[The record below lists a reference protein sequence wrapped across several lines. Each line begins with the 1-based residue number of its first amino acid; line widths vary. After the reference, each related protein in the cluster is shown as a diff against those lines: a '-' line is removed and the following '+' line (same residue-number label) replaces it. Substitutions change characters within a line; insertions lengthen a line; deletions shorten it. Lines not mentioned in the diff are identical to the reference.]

1 MPDLSRTA
9 MALAAEASGP
19 EAVKSVGWGI
29 RVLLGVLD
37 GHRRS

>member
-9 MALAAEASGP
+9 MALAGEASGP
-19 EAVKSVGWGI
+19 EAVKSVGRAI
-29 RVLLGVLD
+29 RFLLGVLD

>member
-19 EAVKSVGWGI
+19 VAVKPVGWGI